1 MTTSDFKA
9 ILRITSALLVS
20 LAGLTHSG
28 IARADWGAAGAQ
40 YNCSLRNGFFEILP
54 HVRSSEDPNPS
65 VKTGFRALPDGESNL
80 RCRIGGRLLQAK
92 VSVYPPAARGMCM
105 GAGYVSVESLS
116 VNDVE
121 LLDGPTAFDW
131 DCPGVQ
137 KVVNQIVVSSK
148 KQGIEFK
155 VCSTPPSGD
164 AQANPIC
171 TSKQI
176 DVDAIALANA
186 QIDHQLADPQTQIAQ
201 SATKLPPEYDLAKV
215 FGLDG
220 LPGSSLP
227 LCVHWSWVFI
237 GNPEEQRYGRI
248 SGVAGER
255 VYLRSTN
262 PQLCATSD
270 GDGCGTSAYLLPG
283 DRVTVGHVCGG
294 WTQVTY
300 RPRVRSKPSTTGWV
314 ETARLYAVGPLK
326 GGADSTQAA
335 PRAPASPSDPLLRA
349 LVNKDID
356 EMKRLV
362 ATGTSPDGKDRS
374 GMPLWTAIKTGDE
387 AIVRAVLDL
396 GAQVNPSRSRPFDA
410 CSFLVVE
417 SLRQDSPKIFDLLLK
432 RGLNVNCREP
442 HHGGTA
448 LMELAREYRLL
459 RWGWIYRPQNPIDV
473 KLADPKPLIHRLI
486 TAGADVHATN
496 GFGRTALFHAIEA
509 NNVDVALLLLNSGA
523 RPNMAETGAT
533 AEQRSHARQMG
544 GTPLMAAFSAYQIS
558 RDPTMT
564 KILLDHGADP
574 NYRDASDYDAEW
586 DETTSGAVTFAG
598 QTVLTRAAQ
607 DGYYGLVKL
616 LLERGANPALPR
628 QDGKLAEE
636 IAEEKGHIKIAEL
649 LRKARS

>member
-1 MTTSDFKA
+1 MTTSDFRA
-9 ILRITSALLVS
+9 VSRITSVLLVS
-20 LAGLTHSG
+20 LAGLSYAG
-28 IARADWGAAGAQ
+28 GARADWGAAGAQ
-40 YNCSLRNGFFEILP
+40 YNCSPRNGVFEILP
-54 HVRSSEDPNPS
+54 YNKSSEDPNPS

-80 RCRIGGRLLQAK
+80 RCRIGGRVLQAQI
-92 VSVYPPAARGMCM
+92 SVYPPAARGMCM
-105 GAGYVSVESLS
+105 GGGYVSVESLS
-116 VNDVE
+116 VNGVE

-137 KVVNQIVVSSK
+137 KVVHRIVVASK
-148 KQGIEFK
+148 KQRIEFK
-155 VCSTPPSGD
+155 VCSTRPSG
-164 AQANPIC
+164 AVPVKPTCTAN
-171 TSKQI
+171 QI

-186 QIDHQLADPQTQIAQ
+186 RIDHQLADPQTQLAQ

-220 LPGSSLP
+220 VPGSSLP
-227 LCVHWSWVFI
+227 LCTHWSWVFV

-262 PQLCATSD
+262 PQLCATAN

-294 WTQVTY
+294 WTQVEY

-326 GGADSTQAA
+326 GGAESNQAA
-335 PRAPASPSDPLLRA
+335 PRAPTAPSDPLLRA

-362 ATGTSPDGKDRS
+362 AAGTSPDGKDRS
-374 GMPLWTAIKTGDE
+374 GIPLWTAIKTGDE
-387 AIVRAVLDL
+387 AIVGAILDL

-417 SLRQDSPKIFDLLLK
+417 SLRQESPKIFDLLLK
-432 RGLNVNCREP
+432 RGLKVGCR
-442 HHGGTA
+442 GSGQDVTA
-448 LMELAREYRLL
+448 LMELAGEHRLR
-459 RWGWIYRPQNPIDV
+459 RWGWMYRPQNPIDV
-473 KLADPKPLIHRLI
+473 KLADPKPLIQRLI
-486 TAGADVHATN
+486 SAGADVHATDV
-496 GFGRTALFHAIEA
+496 FGRTALFHAIEA
-509 NNVDVALLLLNSGA
+509 NNVDVVLLLLKSGA
-523 RPNMAETGAT
+523 RPNVAGTGAT
-533 AEQRSHARQMG
+533 ADQRSYARQSG
-544 GTPLMAAFSAYQIS
+544 GTPLMAAYSVYQVS

-564 KILLDHGADP
+564 RILLDHGADP
-574 NYRDASDYDAEW
+574 NYRDASGYDAER

-607 DGYYGLVKL
+607 DGYYSLVKL